1 MNLAR
6 SDSARRTWLIVMLTA
21 GLAAALPWAAAEE
34 PAAVENGEGPAGDHL
49 LPVGKECVVVIES
62 GSGSLEV
69 GGRLEQA
76 NERWL
81 VLHAEIEER
90 SDAGV
95 PMLNKVPHVTRLFK
109 NTGIARSADDYWIPR
124 ERVLYVRV
132 SGNRD
137 PPGATDA
144 SREEETP

>member
-6 SDSARRTWLIVMLTA
+6 SDSARRTWLVVMLTA

-34 PAAVENGEGPAGDHL
+34 PAAVENGEGPGDHL
-49 LPVGKECVVVIES
+49 LPVGKECVVVIDS

-76 NERWL
+76 NDRWL
-81 VLHAEIEER
+81 VLHAEIEGR
-90 SDAGV
+90 SDSGV
-95 PMLNKVPHVTRLFK
+95 PMLNKVPYVTRLFK

-124 ERVLYVRV
+124 ERVLYVRATA
-132 SGNRD
+132 NRETAGD
-137 PPGATDA
+137 ADA
-144 SREEETP
+144 SGEEEAP